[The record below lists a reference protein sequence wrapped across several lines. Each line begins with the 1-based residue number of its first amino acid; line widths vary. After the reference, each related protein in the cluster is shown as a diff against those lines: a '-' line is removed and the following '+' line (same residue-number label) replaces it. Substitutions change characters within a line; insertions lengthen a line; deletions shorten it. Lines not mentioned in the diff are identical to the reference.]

1 MKRVIGFLGLF
12 AFLVLVRGVLAA
24 DNSTAVCDTAWVTSP
39 AYKTCQ
45 TPRVDTN
52 DVEIPRAMATGTG
65 RCYVT
70 IGCRQANGQTVGTD
84 LQFDPQNKNNLNN
97 CDGKLKSGGC

>member
-24 DNSTAVCDTAWVTSP
+24 DISTADCDRAWMTSP
-39 AYKTCQ
+39 AYTTCQ

-52 DVEIPRAMATGTG
+52 GAEIPRAVATGTG
-65 RCYVT
+65 LCYVT
-70 IGCRQANGQTVGTD
+70 IGCRQANNQTVGTD
-84 LQFDPQNKNNLNN
+84 IQFDPKNKNNLHN
-97 CDGKLKSGGC
+97 CNGKLKSGGC